1 MLRDQ
6 NAAELAS
13 ASVNRTET
21 EKQRDEYE
29 LKTVLEKERKDK
41 LEKLKKYSGS
51 RHSRFGGRFV
61 VSGMKSI
68 GENEMVISSMTSNV
82 NKAFDRYK
90 VYKDQNIYLLF
101 NVYHLYININFNI
114 FFSETS

>member
-6 NAAELAS
+6 NATELAN
-13 ASVNRTET
+13 ASVNRSQT
-21 EKQRDEYE
+21 EKQRDEQE
-29 LKTVLEKERKDK
+29 LKLVLEKERK
-41 LEKLKKYSGS
+41 EKMEKIKKYSGK

-68 GENEMVISSMTSNV
+68 GDNEMVVSSMTSNI

-90 VYKDQNIYLLF
+90 VYYNY
-101 NVYHLYININFNI
+101 N
-114 FFSETS
+114 FFS

>member
-6 NAAELAS
+6 NAAELAN
-13 ASVNRTET
+13 AAVKRTET
-21 EKQRDEYE
+21 EKQRDEHE
-29 LKTVLEKERKDK
+29 LQTVLEKERKEK
-41 LEKLKKYSGS
+41 LDKLKKYSGS

-68 GENEMVISSMTSNV
+68 GDNEMVVSSMTSNV

-90 VYKDQNIYLLF
+90 VCYG
-101 NVYHLYININFNI
+101 
-114 FFSETS
+114 

>member
-6 NAAELAS
+6 VAAELAN

-21 EKQRDEYE
+21 EKQRDEQE
-29 LKTVLEKERKDK
+29 LKTVLEKERQDK
-41 LEKLKKYSGS
+41 MVKLKKYSGL

-68 GENEMVISSMTSNV
+68 GENEMVVSSMSSNV
-82 NKAFDRYK
+82 NKAFDRNK
-90 VYKDQNIYLLF
+90 VC
-101 NVYHLYININFNI
+101 
-114 FFSETS
+114 

>member
-6 NAAELAS
+6 NAAELAN
-13 ASVNRTET
+13 ASVTRTET
-21 EKQRDEYE
+21 EKHRDEDE
-29 LKTVLEKERKDK
+29 LKSVMDKERKEK
-41 LEKLKKYSGS
+41 IEKLKKYSGS

-68 GENEMVISSMTSNV
+68 GENEMVVSSMTSNV

-90 VYKDQNIYLLF
+90 VYYN
-101 NVYHLYININFNI
+101 
-114 FFSETS
+114 

>member
-6 NAAELAS
+6 TAVELAN

-21 EKQRDEYE
+21 EKHRDEEE
-29 LKTVLEKERKDK
+29 LKTVLDKERKDK
-41 LEKLKKYSGS
+41 MEKLKKYSGS

-68 GENEMVISSMTSNV
+68 GENEMVVSSMTSNV

-90 VYKDQNIYLLF
+90 VCYNQDNY
-101 NVYHLYININFNI
+101 
-114 FFSETS
+114 

>member
-6 NAAELAS
+6 NATELAD
-13 ASVNRTET
+13 ASINRTET
-21 EKQRDEYE
+21 EKQRDEHE
-29 LKTVLEKERKDK
+29 LKVVLEKERKEK
-41 LEKLKKYSGS
+41 LDKLKKYSGS

-68 GENEMVISSMTSNV
+68 GDNEMVVSSMTANV

-90 VYKDQNIYLLF
+90 VCGD
-101 NVYHLYININFNI
+101 
-114 FFSETS
+114 

>member
-6 NAAELAS
+6 NATELAN

-29 LKTVLEKERKDK
+29 LKTVLEKERKEK
-41 LEKLKKYSGS
+41 LDKLKKYSGS
-51 RHSRFGGRFV
+51 RHSKFGGRFV

-68 GENEMVISSMTSNV
+68 GENDMVVSSMTSNI

-90 VYKDQNIYLLF
+90 VSCTQNLP
-101 NVYHLYININFNI
+101 
-114 FFSETS
+114 

>member
-6 NAAELAS
+6 NAAELAN
-13 ASVNRTET
+13 AAVNRTET
-21 EKQRDEYE
+21 EKQRDEHE
-29 LKTVLEKERKDK
+29 LQTVLEKERKEK
-41 LEKLKKYSGS
+41 LDKLKKYSGS

-68 GENEMVISSMTSNV
+68 GDNEMVVSSMTSNV

-90 VYKDQNIYLLF
+90 VCYD
-101 NVYHLYININFNI
+101 
-114 FFSETS
+114 

>member
-6 NAAELAS
+6 NATELAK

-21 EKQRDEYE
+21 EKQRDEQE
-29 LKTVLEKERKDK
+29 LKTVLEYEKKEKM
-41 LEKLKKYSGS
+41 EKLKKYSGL

-68 GENEMVISSMTSNV
+68 GENEMVVSSMTSNV

-90 VYKDQNIYLLF
+90 VC
-101 NVYHLYININFNI
+101 
-114 FFSETS
+114 